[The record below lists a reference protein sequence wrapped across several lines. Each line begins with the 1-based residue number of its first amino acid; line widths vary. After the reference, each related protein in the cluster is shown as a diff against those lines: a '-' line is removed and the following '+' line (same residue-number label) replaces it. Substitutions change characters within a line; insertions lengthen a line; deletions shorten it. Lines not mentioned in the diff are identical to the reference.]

1 MLNIATC
8 NNLKSLNLSGCI
20 HLTDVGIMNLCKG
33 TGFPHLNT
41 VKLAGLSQLGETCVL
56 RFLAMAPKIHLLDVN
71 SLINLSD
78 QFISTMLKDF
88 SQLETLL
95 INQTPLISPQ
105 ILIDAKQSKPKLKIV
120 RHVIKNTDP
129 KDDGLR
135 IPYIPVSKVLKKPS
149 KKKKKDKK

>member
-1 MLNIATC
+1 
-8 NNLKSLNLSGCI
+8 
-20 HLTDVGIMNLCKG
+20 
-33 TGFPHLNT
+33 
-41 VKLAGLSQLGETCVL
+41 
-56 RFLAMAPKIHLLDVN
+56 
-71 SLINLSD
+71 
-78 QFISTMLKDF
+78 
-88 SQLETLL
+88 L